1 MSALIAIPGRG
12 DRAPVEAVVA
22 AEPGV
27 LACYRGADQVRR
39 DVIEPPPA
47 LVDAVTLDATDQ
59 HQGRPQRRQRA
70 IKHDQHDRADEKA
83 DDTTARCDRSAAA
96 NRVWDARPFPMKA

>member
-12 DRAPVEAVVA
+12 DRAPGEAVVA

-27 LACYRGADQVRR
+27 LACHRGADQVGR

-59 HQGRPQRRQRA
+59 HQGRPGRRVRA
-70 IKHDQHDRADEKA
+70 IKSDQHDRADEKA
-83 DDTTARCDRSAAA
+83 DDAVPRDTTDPPQQAKSGTRGPS
-96 NRVWDARPFPMKA
+96 

>member
-1 MSALIAIPGRG
+1 MTALVVIPGCR

-27 LACYRGADQVRR
+27 LSRHRGTNQMRR

-47 LVDAVTLDATDQ
+47 LVDAVTFDATDQ
-59 HQGRPQRRQRA
+59 HQGCSRWRQRA
-70 IKHDQHDRADEKA
+70 IDRDQRDRG
-83 DDTTARCDRSAAA
+83 DDKGDDAVQRDTAEPPQQAGFGTRGAS
-96 NRVWDARPFPMKA
+96 